1 MLRKIFPRTLLFR
14 SLLIVIAPI
23 ILIQI
28 VVGGVFFDSI
38 WYKTNRGL
46 VRSAANEINTF
57 LALYPEFKQK
67 NKSNELINIYKD
79 KSGIIISIKKETQ
92 QLPSTE
98 TVKWYSLYDK
108 IVLEEFSEKIKN
120 PYWHNVRFNSSY
132 VQVLVL
138 LNKNEVIEFLVPKSK
153 IRSTSGRIFAL
164 WITVPSL
171 IFLFISIIFLRNQ
184 IRPIVLLS
192 QAAERFGKGQFDS
205 DFKVSG
211 ALEIRQASYEFER
224 MKRRILKHISQRT
237 AMLSGISH
245 DLKTPLTRLKLQ
257 IELLNKNQKL
267 NSLKEEIT
275 EMEKMINE
283 YLDFASNQYSQPVE
297 KFNIVQ
303 LIQNLIDKSFKKN
316 IKIKSPKS
324 LIFSGR
330 KNLIRRCIA
339 NIINNSQK
347 YAENISITCKKIKKT
362 ILINIDDDG
371 PGIADEHKEKVFRP
385 FYRVDKSRSLKDSN
399 VGLGLSIVEDI
410 VNSHGGTV
418 KLLNNPKGK
427 GLIILLISCLM
438 SFAVKIP
445 N

>member
-1 MLRKIFPRTLLFR
+1 MLKKIFPRTLLFR

-67 NKSNELINIYKD
+67 NKANELINIYKD

-108 IVLEEFSEKIKN
+108 IVLEEFTDKIKN
-120 PYWHNVRFNSSY
+120 PYWHNVRFNSSF

-171 IFLFISIIFLRNQ
+171 IFLFVSIIFLRNQ

-211 ALEIRQASYEFER
+211 ALEIRKASYEFER

-267 NSLKEEIT
+267 NSLKEEIN

-316 IKIKSPKS
+316 IKIKSPKN

-347 YAENISITCKKIKKT
+347 YSENIMITCKKMKKIIK
-362 ILINIDDDG
+362 IDIDDDG
-371 PGIADEHKEKVFRP
+371 PGISDEHKEKVFRP

-427 GLIILLISCLM
+427 GLRVSL
-438 SFAVKIP
+438 SFP

>member
-46 VRSAANEINTF
+46 VRSAANEVNTF
-57 LALYPEFKQK
+57 LALYPEYKQK
-67 NKSNELINIYKD
+67 NKTNELINIYKD
-79 KSGIIISIKKETQ
+79 KSGLIISIKKETQ

-108 IVLEEFSEKIKN
+108 IVLEEFTDKIKN
-120 PYWHNVRFNSSY
+120 PYWHNVRFNSSF

-184 IRPIVLLS
+184 IRPIVHLS

-283 YLDFASNQYSQPVE
+283 YLDFASNQYSQPLE
-297 KFNIVQ
+297 KFDIIE
-303 LIQNLIDKSFKKN
+303 LIQNLIGKSFKKN
-316 IKIKSPKS
+316 IKIKSPKN

-330 KNLIRRCIA
+330 KNLVRRCIA

-347 YAENISITCKKIKKT
+347 YSENISITCKKIKKT
-362 ILINIDDDG
+362 IQINIDDDG
-371 PGIADEHKEKVFRP
+371 PGIADEHKERVFRP
-385 FYRVDKSRSLKDSN
+385 FYRVDKSRSLKDNS

-427 GLIILLISCLM
+427 GLRVSL
-438 SFAVKIP
+438 FFP

>member
-1 MLRKIFPRTLLFR
+1 MLKKIFPRTLLFR

-28 VVGGVFFDSI
+28 VIGSVFFDSI

-67 NKSNELINIYKD
+67 NKANELINIYKD

-108 IVLEEFSEKIKN
+108 IVLEEFTDKIKN
-120 PYWHNVRFNSSY
+120 PYWHNVRFNSSF

-171 IFLFISIIFLRNQ
+171 IFLFVSIIFLRNQ

-211 ALEIRQASYEFER
+211 ALEIRKASYEFER

-267 NSLKEEIT
+267 NSLKEEII

-283 YLDFASNQYSQPVE
+283 YLDFASNQYSQPLE

-316 IKIKSPKS
+316 IKIKSPKN

-347 YAENISITCKKIKKT
+347 YSENILITCKKMKKIIK
-362 ILINIDDDG
+362 IDIDDDG

-410 VNSHGGTV
+410 VNSHGGNV

-427 GLIILLISCLM
+427 GLRVSL
-438 SFAVKIP
+438 SFP

>member
-1 MLRKIFPRTLLFR
+1 MLRKIFPKTLLFR

-46 VRSAANEINTF
+46 VRSAANEVNTF
-57 LALYPEFKQK
+57 LALYPEYKQK
-67 NKSNELINIYKD
+67 NKANELINIYKD
-79 KSGIIISIKKETQ
+79 KSGLIISIKKETQ

-108 IVLEEFSEKIKN
+108 IVLEEFTDKIKN
-120 PYWHNVRFNSSY
+120 PYWHNVRFNSSF

-184 IRPIVLLS
+184 IRPIVHLS

-283 YLDFASNQYSQPVE
+283 YLDFASNQYSQPLE
-297 KFNIVQ
+297 KFDIIE
-303 LIQNLIDKSFKKN
+303 LIQNLIGKSFKKN
-316 IKIKSPKS
+316 IKIKSPKN

-330 KNLIRRCIA
+330 KNLVRRCIA

-347 YAENISITCKKIKKT
+347 YSENISITCKKIKKT
-362 ILINIDDDG
+362 IQINIDDDG

-385 FYRVDKSRSLKDSN
+385 FYRVDKSRSLKDNS

-427 GLIILLISCLM
+427 GLRVSL
-438 SFAVKIP
+438 FFP

>member
-1 MLRKIFPRTLLFR
+1 MLRKIFPKTLLFR
-14 SLLIVIAPI
+14 SLLIVVAPI

-57 LALYPEFKQK
+57 LALYPDFKQK
-67 NKSNELINIYKD
+67 NKTNELINIYKD
-79 KSGIIISIKKETQ
+79 KSGLVISIKKETQ
-92 QLPSTE
+92 QLPSVE

-108 IVLEEFSEKIKN
+108 IVLEEFTDKIKN
-120 PYWHNVRFNSSY
+120 PYWHNVRFNSSFA
-132 VQVLVL
+132 QVLVL

-171 IFLFISIIFLRNQ
+171 IFLFVSIIFLRNQ
-184 IRPIVLLS
+184 IRPIVHLS
-192 QAAERFGKGQFDS
+192 QAVEKFGKGQFDS

-211 ALEIRQASYEFER
+211 AVEIRRASYEFEK

-283 YLDFASNQYSQPVE
+283 YLDFASNQYSQPAE

-303 LIQNLIDKSFKKN
+303 LIQNLIDKNFKKN
-316 IKIKSPKS
+316 IKIKSPKN

-347 YAENISITCKKIKKT
+347 YAENISITCKKMKNAIQ
-362 ILINIDDDG
+362 INIDDDG

-385 FYRVDKSRSLKDSN
+385 FYRVDKSRSLKDNN

-427 GLIILLISCLM
+427 GLRVSL
-438 SFAVKIP
+438 SFP

>member
-79 KSGIIISIKKETQ
+79 KSGITISIKKETQ

-347 YAENISITCKKIKKT
+347 YAENILITCKKIKKT

-427 GLIILLISCLM
+427 GLRVSL
-438 SFAVKIP
+438 SFP

>member
-1 MLRKIFPRTLLFR
+1 
-14 SLLIVIAPI
+14 
-23 ILIQI
+23 
-28 VVGGVFFDSI
+28 
-38 WYKTNRGL
+38 L
-46 VRSAANEINTF
+46 VRSAANEVNTF
-57 LALYPEFKQK
+57 LALYPEYKQK
-67 NKSNELINIYKD
+67 NKTNELINIYKD
-79 KSGIIISIKKETQ
+79 KSGLIISIKKETQ

-108 IVLEEFSEKIKN
+108 IVLEEFTDKIKN
-120 PYWHNVRFNSSY
+120 PYWHNVRFNSSF

-184 IRPIVLLS
+184 IRPIVHLS

-283 YLDFASNQYSQPVE
+283 YLDFASNQYSQPLE
-297 KFNIVQ
+297 KFDIIE
-303 LIQNLIDKSFKKN
+303 LIQNLIGKSFKKN
-316 IKIKSPKS
+316 IKIKSPKN

-347 YAENISITCKKIKKT
+347 YSENILITCKKIKKT
-362 ILINIDDDG
+362 IQINIDDDG

-385 FYRVDKSRSLKDSN
+385 FYRVDKSRSLKDNS

-427 GLIILLISCLM
+427 GLRVSL
-438 SFAVKIP
+438 SFP

>member
-67 NKSNELINIYKD
+67 NKSNELVNIYKD

-267 NSLKEEIT
+267 NSLKEEIN

-316 IKIKSPKS
+316 IKIKSPKN

-347 YAENISITCKKIKKT
+347 YSENILITCKKMKKIIK
-362 ILINIDDDG
+362 IDIDDDG

-410 VNSHGGTV
+410 VNSHGGNV

-427 GLIILLISCLM
+427 GLRVSL
-438 SFAVKIP
+438 SFP

>member
-108 IVLEEFSEKIKN
+108 IVLEEFSDKIKN
-120 PYWHNVRFNSSY
+120 PYWHNVRFNSSF

-267 NSLKEEIT
+267 NSLKEEIN

-316 IKIKSPKS
+316 IKIKSPKN

-347 YAENISITCKKIKKT
+347 YSENILITCKKMKKIIK
-362 ILINIDDDG
+362 IDIDDDG

-410 VNSHGGTV
+410 VNSHGGNV

-427 GLIILLISCLM
+427 GLRVSL
-438 SFAVKIP
+438 SFP

>member
-1 MLRKIFPRTLLFR
+1 MLRKIFPKTLLFR

-46 VRSAANEINTF
+46 VRSAANEVNTF
-57 LALYPEFKQK
+57 LALYPEYKQK
-67 NKSNELINIYKD
+67 NKTNELINIYKD
-79 KSGIIISIKKETQ
+79 KSGLIISIKKETQ

-108 IVLEEFSEKIKN
+108 IVLEEFTDKIKN
-120 PYWHNVRFNSSY
+120 PYWHNVRFNSSF

-184 IRPIVLLS
+184 IRPIVHLS

-283 YLDFASNQYSQPVE
+283 YLDFASNQYSQPLE
-297 KFNIVQ
+297 KFDIIE

-316 IKIKSPKS
+316 IKIKSPKN

-347 YAENISITCKKIKKT
+347 YSENILITCKKIKKT
-362 ILINIDDDG
+362 IQINIDDDG

-385 FYRVDKSRSLKDSN
+385 FYRVDKSRSLKDNS

-427 GLIILLISCLM
+427 GLRVSL
-438 SFAVKIP
+438 SFP

>member
-79 KSGIIISIKKETQ
+79 KSGIVISIKKETQ

-108 IVLEEFSEKIKN
+108 IVIEEFSDKIKN
-120 PYWHNVRFNSSY
+120 PYWHNVRFNSSF

-138 LNKNEVIEFLVPKSK
+138 LNKNEVIEFLIPKSK

-184 IRPIVLLS
+184 IKPIIHLS
-192 QAAERFGKGQFDS
+192 QAAEKFGKGQFDS

-211 ALEIRQASYEFER
+211 ALEIRQASYEFEK

-267 NSLKEEIT
+267 NSLKEEII

-283 YLDFASNQYSQPVE
+283 YLDFASNQYSQPIE
-297 KFNIVQ
+297 KFNIIQ

-316 IKIKSPKS
+316 IKIKSPKN

-347 YAENISITCKKIKKT
+347 YSENILITCKKIKKN
-362 ILINIDDDG
+362 IQINIDDDG

-385 FYRVDKSRSLKDSN
+385 FYRIDKSRSLKDSN

-427 GLIILLISCLM
+427 GLRVSL
-438 SFAVKIP
+438 SFP